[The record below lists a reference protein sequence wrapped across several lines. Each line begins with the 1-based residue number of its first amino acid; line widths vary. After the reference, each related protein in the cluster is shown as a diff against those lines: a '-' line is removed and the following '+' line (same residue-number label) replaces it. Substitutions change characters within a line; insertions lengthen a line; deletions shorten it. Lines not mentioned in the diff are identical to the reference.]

1 MDGFNDMGY
10 SIWALDARG
19 YGETPEIAV
28 GDMPGGD
35 HAALLETPR
44 AKSIKSTTDFME

>member
-1 MDGFNDMGY
+1 MDGFNNMGY
-10 SIWALDARG
+10 SVWALDARG

-44 AKSIKSTTDFME
+44 TKLVKSTIGFIE